1 MSSPSTTTPGCGK
14 FSLPVDWQDCSWVP
28 SIGRPQG
35 GGTTSVEPTKPLP
48 GDAIL
53 AHPVC
58 SEISARPIMNKP
70 GNRKPQ
76 IGNAPAFTLIE
87 LLVVITIIGILAAML
102 AVALPA
108 ASKKAKVVKAKTEI
122 ADIVNAIQAYDADY
136 SRYPIS
142 PIEQADVGTN
152 DYTCGLVFP
161 PGPVPAYNGNVYNNS
176 NVVAIL
182 MDLQTFPNGANTCNF
197 NHVKNP
203 KQVKYL
209 NAKMSGYDPNTNDPN
224 PPGGVD
230 NSGIYRDPWGNPY
243 VITMNTSYSMDT
255 GGQGTSDVLYCRQ
268 AVSQLPDNPVGTN
281 PSHQAGYNGLF
292 NPNSANP
299 NTDNFLYHGKVMVWS
314 AGPDKT
320 YDPTVPANS
329 GKNKDNILSWQ

>member
-1 MSSPSTTTPGCGK
+1 MLANPATTPDCGK
-14 FSLPVDWQDCSWVP
+14 FALPVEWQECSWVP
-28 SIGRPQG
+28 SIGRPPVG
-35 GGTTSVEPTKPLP
+35 VITSVEPTKPLP
-48 GDAIL
+48 ADAIL
-53 AHPVC
+53 AHPVRC
-58 SEISARPIMNKP
+58 ENSARPIMNNP

-87 LLVVITIIGILAAML
+87 LLVVITIIGILAGLL
-102 AVALPA
+102 AVALPG
-108 ASKKAKVVKAKTEI
+108 ASKKAKVMKARTEI

-142 PIEQADVGTN
+142 PAEQADVGTN
-152 DYTCGLVFP
+152 DYTCGLVFGL
-161 PGPVPAYNGNVYNNS
+161 GPIPAYNGNIYNNS

-182 MDLQTFPNGANTCNF
+182 MDLQTFPNGTPTCNA

-209 NAKMSGYDPNTNDPN
+209 NPRMSGYDPATNDPN

-230 NSGIYRDPWGNPY
+230 NNGVYRDPWGNPY

-255 GGQGTSDVLYCRQ
+255 GGQGTSDVFYDLR
-268 AVSQLPDNPVGTN
+268 AVSQNGGSV
-281 PSHQAGYNGLF
+281 GYNGLF
-292 NPNSANP
+292 NPIDSNGSG
-299 NTDNFLYHGKVMVWS
+299 DHFLYHGKVMVWS

-320 YDPTVPANS
+320 YDRTVPANA
-329 GKNKDNILSWQ
+329 GKNKDNVLSWQ